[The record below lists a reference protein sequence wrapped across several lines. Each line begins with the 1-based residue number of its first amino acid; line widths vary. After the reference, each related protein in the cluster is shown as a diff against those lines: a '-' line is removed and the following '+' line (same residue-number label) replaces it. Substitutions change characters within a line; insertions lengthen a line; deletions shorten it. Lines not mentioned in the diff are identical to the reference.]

1 MQLTTTQML
10 SHLHRHM
17 LTHQARL
24 LPDKYPTARS
34 VLPRQPHLYEL
45 RTGTANPELGMH
57 IW

>member
-1 MQLTTTQML
+1 MQLTTTQMYGI
-10 SHLHRHM
+10 HRHM
-17 LTHQARL
+17 FTHQARL
-24 LPDKYPTARS
+24 LPDKYSTARS